1 MGIEFFNV
9 DIYTQAM
16 RAEPINIIIIDDEPD
31 LCFLL
36 SAMLAK
42 YGYHVTYYH
51 TLRSGVD
58 AAITQKPHWV
68 IVDNNLPDGLG
79 WEGANEILQVHEST
93 HLVKISANPDS
104 PRTDNRYNVHYLIK
118 PIKAQAIVDL
128 IEANA
133 E

>member
-16 RAEPINIIIIDDEPD
+16 TADPITIIIIDDEPD

-36 SAMLAK
+36 SGMLTS
-42 YGYHVTYYH
+42 YGYQVSYFH
-51 TLRSGVD
+51 TLKTGIE
-58 AAITQKPHWV
+58 AATAKGPDWV

-79 WEGANEILQVHEST
+79 WEGANEILKVHEDT

-118 PIKAQAIVDL
+118 PIRVQSIVEL
-128 IEANA
+128 INQHQ
-133 E
+133 